1 LTPALSSS
9 TMCHAEAATRCS
21 PECPPP
27 PRAPPPWGYRPQTAH
42 TRSSFPLSQRSFNK
56 HSHLSSR
63 GTH

>member
-27 PRAPPPWGYRPQTAH
+27 PSSSTMGLSPSNCTHTIVVPSEPEKLQQTL
-42 TRSSFPLSQRSFNK
+42 PSQF
-56 HSHLSSR
+56 
-63 GTH
+63 